1 MKIAIL
7 GTRGIPANYGGFE
20 TFAEEL
26 SARLA
31 ARGHD
36 VVVYGRSNHIAYR
49 EPRFRGARVKYL
61 PTIAHKYL
69 DTVAHT
75 FLSTLHALLT
85 ERRLDVI
92 LYCNAANA
100 IFSFWPRVLRIRTV
114 INVDGLERQRR
125 KWNALGRAWYR
136 LSEFLATF
144 LPNGIVSDAEVI
156 RAYYRAEYGRDS
168 WFIPYGADT
177 GADSGAGARRDER
190 TTVLDQLGLQ
200 PQEYF
205 LYVSRLEPE
214 NNALLVA
221 QAFEQLATDK
231 RLVIVG
237 TAPYASEYIARLKST
252 RDARILF
259 PGGIYGEGYRQLQ
272 AHAFAY
278 VHSTEVGGTH
288 PALIE
293 AMGRG
298 CATLYLNTPENAEV
312 AGDAALAFAHSS
324 EDCAAAM
331 RRLLDDSALRST
343 LQARGRER
351 VAARYNWDTVTS
363 QYEELFRQL
372 LDGRRGPA

>member
-26 SARLA
+26 SARLV

-49 EPRFRGARVKYL
+49 EPRFRGVRVKYL
-61 PTIAHKYL
+61 PTIPHKYL

-75 FLSTLHALLT
+75 FLSTLHVMLT

-100 IFSFWPRVLRIRTV
+100 IFSFWPRLLGVRTA
-114 INVDGLERQRR
+114 INVDGLERQRK

-136 LSEFLATF
+136 VSEWMATF
-144 LPNGIVSDAEVI
+144 LPDGIVSDAEVI
-156 RAYYRAEYGRDS
+156 RAYYRSAYGRDS
-168 WFIPYGADT
+168 WFIPYGAD
-177 GADSGAGARRDER
+177 AQRDES
-190 TTVLDQLGLQ
+190 TTVLDKLGLA
-200 PQEYF
+200 PDDYF

-221 QAFEQLATDK
+221 QAFAQVKTAK
-231 RLVIVG
+231 KLVVVG
-237 TAPYASEYIARLKST
+237 TAPYASEYIARLKAT
-252 RDARILF
+252 GDARVLF
-259 PGGIYGEGYRQLQ
+259 PGAIYGDGYRQLQ
-272 AHAFAY
+272 SHAFAY
-278 VHSTEVGGTH
+278 IQATEVGGTH

-298 CATLYLNTPENAEV
+298 CATAYLNTPENTEV
-312 AGDAALAFAHSS
+312 AGDAALAFARSPES
-324 EDCAAAM
+324 CAAAM
-331 RRLLDDSALRST
+331 TRLLDDNALRGE
-343 LQARGRER
+343 LRER
-351 VAARYNWDTVTS
+351 ARARIAERYNWETVTS

-372 LDGRRGPA
+372 AAGRRSPA

>member
-26 SARLA
+26 SARLVS
-31 ARGHD
+31 RGHD

-49 EPRFRGARVKYL
+49 GARYRGARVKYL

-75 FLSTLHALLT
+75 FLSTLHVMLT
-85 ERRLDVI
+85 ERGVDAI

-100 IFSFWPRVLRIRTV
+100 LFAFWPRLLGIRTA

-136 LSEFLATF
+136 LSEWLATF
-144 LPNGIVSDAEVI
+144 LPDGMVSDAEVI

-168 WFIPYGADT
+168 WFIPYGAD
-177 GADSGAGARRDER
+177 AQRDER
-190 TTVLDQLGLQ
+190 TAALDALGLK
-200 PQEYF
+200 PDEYF

-214 NNALLVA
+214 NNAALVMEAFA
-221 QAFEQLATDK
+221 QVKTAK
-231 RLVIVG
+231 KLVIVG
-237 TAPYASEYIARLKST
+237 SAPYASEYIARLKATTDS
-252 RDARILF
+252 RVLF
-259 PGGIYGEGYRQLQ
+259 PGGIYGDGYRQLQ
-272 AHAFAY
+272 SHAFAY
-278 VHSTEVGGTH
+278 VHATEVGGTH

-312 AGDAALAFAHSS
+312 TGDAAQPFEATAES
-324 EDCAAAM
+324 CAACLTRMLGDAAWRDDL
-331 RRLLDDSALRST
+331 RRR
-343 LQARGRER
+343 ARDR
-351 VAARYNWDTVTS
+351 VATRYNWETVTS
-363 QYEELFRQL
+363 QYEDLFRHL
-372 LDGRRGPA
+372 AAGRRRPA